1 MLFERK
7 AAEVYMLSSIMRLFV
22 LVEVLKKNRRAQLL
36 R

>member
-7 AAEVYMLSSIMRLFV
+7 AAEVSMLSSIKRLFV